1 MTVSFEK
8 KSARRTV
15 FLGLLIGVTFAMA
28 VMALLAPLVAPLS
41 RPSLQVGLVAPQD
54 IQAPRA
60 ITYQSNLL
68 TDEQRESVA
77 RALPPVY
84 TSPDTAI
91 ARKQLE
97 RLRAALAFI
106 TSVRADT
113 YSAPEQKISDLL
125 ALEDI
130 QMNQEL
136 AQKILVL
143 PEQRWQAIQQEAIV
157 VLEQIMRTAIRDDRL
172 TEARRS
178 LPAMV
183 SLSLTEEQAAIVAK
197 LVESFV
203 VPNSFYSPE
212 LTEAARQEAR
222 LSVSPVT
229 RSFKTGETIVQRG
242 SVITAKDLEA
252 LQALGLVQPQS
263 GWKEVVS
270 AVTLVLLVITFVI
283 VYLRRNGEFLGD
295 MRSLTMMVILFL
307 VCLVSARLVIPGHTL
322 LPYIFPVATFGML
335 VAVLIGVDTAIITS
349 LALAILVAYGLP
361 FSLEI
366 ALYYAFGSFF
376 GILTLG
382 RARRVMSYFL
392 AGAVVALGG
401 AITTLVYRL
410 LEPTADLIGM
420 LSIGGAAL
428 LNGFASA
435 GLTILLQFF
444 LAQFLGLTTALQL
457 MEISRPDHPLLQYLL
472 RNAPG
477 TYQHSLQV
485 SNLAEQAAE
494 RIAADTLL
502 TRVGA
507 LYHDVGKTKTPV
519 YYIENQV
526 LGNKNPHEDLTPEAS
541 AQMIIRH
548 VLDGAELAQKYRL
561 PQRIQDFIL
570 EHHGTM
576 IARYQYANALKAVGG
591 DESKIDIEKFRY
603 PGPKPRSRE
612 TAILMLADGCEAR
625 VRADR
630 PKDETGLRKVIKEVI
645 DNRMAQGQL
654 DNTDLTLKDLSELA
668 DSFAATL
675 RGIYHPRIEYPALEA
690 AKPPLS
696 DPTPTIPFRTAEPV
710 SSVSPIPTESSSDPQ

>member
-1 MTVSFEK
+1 MMETMNK
-8 KSARRTV
+8 KTAQPKA
-15 FLGLLIGVTFAMA
+15 FLSLLIVVTFALA

-41 RPSLQVGLVAPQD
+41 RPSVQVGLVAAQD

-68 TDEQRESVA
+68 TDEQRENVA
-77 RALPPVY
+77 HAVPPVY
-84 TSPDTAI
+84 AAPDTTI

-97 RLRAALAFI
+97 RLRAVLAFI

-113 YSAPEQKISDLL
+113 YSSAEQKISDLF

-130 QMNQEL
+130 KMNQEL

-143 PEQRWQAIQQEAIV
+143 PEQRWQSIQQEAIV
-157 VLEQIMRTAIRDDRL
+157 VLEQIMRTTIRDDRL
-172 TEARRS
+172 AEARRS

-197 LVESFV
+197 LVEPFV

-222 LSVSPVT
+222 QSVPPVT

-242 SVITAKDLEA
+242 RVITAKDLEA
-252 LQALGLVQPQS
+252 LQALGLAQPQY
-263 GWKEVVS
+263 GWKEIVS
-270 AVTLVLLVITFVI
+270 AVTLALLVIVFVSA
-283 VYLRRNGEFLGD
+283 YLRRNTEFVGD
-295 MRSLTMMVILFL
+295 IRGLTLMVILFL

-322 LPYIFPVATFGML
+322 LPYIFPLATYAML
-335 VAVLIGVDTAIITS
+335 VAVLFGVEIALITS
-349 LALAILVAYGLP
+349 LGLAILVAYGLP

-382 RARRVMSYFL
+382 RARRVMSFFL
-392 AGAVVALGG
+392 AGAAVALGG
-401 AITTLVYRL
+401 SVTAIVYRL
-410 LEPTADLIGM
+410 PEPTADLIGI
-420 LSIGGAAL
+420 LSISGGAL

-444 LAQFLGLTTALQL
+444 LAQILGMTTALQL

-494 RIAADTLL
+494 RIGADTLL

-507 LYHDVGKTKTPV
+507 LYHDVGKAKAAV

-526 LGNKNPHEDLTPEAS
+526 LGNKNPHEELSSEAS
-541 AQMIIRH
+541 ARMIIRH
-548 VLDGAELAQKYRL
+548 VGEGVTLAQKYRL
-561 PQRIQDFIL
+561 PRRIQDFIL
-570 EHHGTM
+570 EHHGTL
-576 IARYQYANALKAVGG
+576 IARYQYVNALKAVGG
-591 DESKIDIEKFRY
+591 DESQIDIEQFRY

-630 PKDETGLRKVIKEVI
+630 PKDETELRKVIKEVI
-645 DNRMAQGQL
+645 DNRIAQGQL

-675 RGIYHPRIEYPALEA
+675 RGIYHPRIEYPALEP
-690 AKPPLS
+690 AKLEAS
-696 DPTPTIPFRTAEPV
+696 DPNPTLPLRLNEPTQSASPMTTKSTAA
-710 SSVSPIPTESSSDPQ
+710 QQ